1 MGRLTDQKKAFL
13 DAWFE
18 HGDVAKAA
26 KAAKYSQPG
35 NGYKVLRQDA
45 NGMYI
50 DNSVRQ
56 YLAHLSGL
64 AETPVKKPVIEK
76 HSVKPIS
83 NLVMFPNVSEDDAF
97 IPTVEDVL
105 RLLWALAQDTTMS
118 SGARVT
124 AASNLLKDLR
134 GEPVEVEVSPEELVD
149 DLKQVLGVG

>member
-1 MGRLTDQKKAFL
+1 MARLTDQKKKFL

-26 KAAKYSQPG
+26 KHAKYSQPA
-35 NGYKVLRQDA
+35 NGYKLLRQNQ
-45 NGMYI
+45 NGMYV
-50 DNSVRQ
+50 DESVRQ

-64 AETPVKKPVIEK
+64 AETPVKKPVIDK
-76 HSVKPIS
+76 SAIRPVS
-83 NLVMFPNVSEDDAF
+83 NVVMFPGVEDEDGF
-97 IPTVEDVL
+97 IPTIDDVL

-134 GEPVEVEVSPEELVD
+134 GEPVEVEVAAEDLVD
-149 DLKQVLGVG
+149 DMKQALGVG

>member
-1 MGRLTDQKKAFL
+1 MARLTDQKKKFL

-18 HGDVAKAA
+18 HGDVAKAS
-26 KAAKYSQPG
+26 KTAKYSQPA

-45 NGMYI
+45 NGMYV

-64 AETPVKKPVIEK
+64 AETPVKRPVIEK
-76 HSVKPIS
+76 HSVKPVS
-83 NLVMFPNVSEDDAF
+83 NVVMFPGVGEDGF
-97 IPTVEDVL
+97 IPTVDDVL

-134 GEPVEVEVSPEELVD
+134 GEPIEVEVSPEELVD
-149 DLKQVLGVG
+149 DMKQALGVG

>member
-1 MGRLTDQKKAFL
+1 MARLTDQKKKFL

-26 KAAKYSQPG
+26 KHAKYSQPA
-35 NGYKVLRQDA
+35 NGYKLLRQNQ
-45 NGMYI
+45 NGMYV
-50 DNSVRQ
+50 DESVRQ

-64 AETPVKKPVIEK
+64 AETPVKKPVIDK
-76 HSVKPIS
+76 SAVRPAS
-83 NLVMFPNVSEDDAF
+83 NVVMFPGVDGF
-97 IPTVEDVL
+97 IPTIDDVL

-134 GEPVEVEVSPEELVD
+134 GEPVEVEVSEEEAVAD
-149 DLKQVLGVG
+149 IMGVLGVG